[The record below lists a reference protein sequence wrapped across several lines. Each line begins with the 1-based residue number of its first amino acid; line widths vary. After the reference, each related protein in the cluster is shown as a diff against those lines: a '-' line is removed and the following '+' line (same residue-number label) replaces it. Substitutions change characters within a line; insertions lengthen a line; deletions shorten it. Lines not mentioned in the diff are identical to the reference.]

1 MNSSI
6 IIPLLFLATAC
17 AAADPPAGQIL
28 SAANVKGGLIVH
40 LGCGDGKLTTAL
52 RANDSFLVHGLDAD
66 AKNVAAARR
75 HIQSLGLYGKVSI
88 DRLSGERL
96 PYADNLVN
104 LIVTSGE
111 CHVARD
117 EILRV
122 LAPNGV
128 ALVGDQKIVK
138 PRPSEI
144 DEWTHYL
151 HDASGNPVAQD
162 RKVGPPRQ
170 LQWVSAPRWCR
181 SHEVDIS
188 IGVVVTA
195 GGRIF
200 SIQDEAPTGVHDT
213 PLPVAERRFPDKWA
227 LVAQDAFNG
236 VSLWKRPI
244 PKWGSSVW
252 EAGRIPFLAIPK
264 EEMWALPPTVTRRV
278 VATGERVYVTLGY
291 RAPVSELD
299 AATGKTL
306 REFADTATTDEIV
319 VCDGILLARVCT
331 LPDGP
336 RPQPPAVAAKGKG
349 KGKRAAAAA
358 APASRFPE
366 ASVVAIELS
375 SGKTLWKTAAGRM
388 IPLTLAAAKG
398 TVCFLSGDQLR
409 ALDLRTGEQRWK
421 ATVFPRPGNDAQ
433 MGQTL
438 LMAQDKVL
446 FVANGVNAHAL
457 EDGKFLWRMK
467 TAVGGSFRGVPD
479 VMVANGLVWAGT
491 LTNVGLNLQ
500 TGEEARTIDVSG
512 LFTAGHHPRCYRS
525 KATED
530 FLIWS
535 KRGVE
540 FMDIVNGK
548 NHSGNDWCRT
558 VCRSG
563 FVPANGMLY
572 VPPTPCRCQ
581 PGVQMTGFNAFAA
594 AARAMSDASDAVRLE
609 RGPAFESSK
618 LKAQSSNSDWP
629 TYRKDIARSG
639 SAGTRLPANLSQA
652 WTAQLSGRITPPVIA
667 GGALYLGG
675 KDTHAVYCLDAASG
689 KQRWSYTAGG
699 PVDSPPTVAGGR
711 VLFGCTDGWVYCLNA
726 ADGQL
731 AWRFHA
737 APYEKF
743 IVSYGHLESA
753 WPVHGSVLVKN
764 NVAYVAAGR
773 SSFLD
778 GGIYLYGLDVA
789 TGKPL
794 YQQHLDGPWSVPA
807 DNRHPHAMEGTNS
820 DLLVCNGD
828 KLFMLQYAF
837 DLKLNKLDAPML
849 NPAGVR
855 NTGRHLMAT
864 GGFLD
869 DSGFDRLVWMNAE
882 NWPGVYGC
890 FAVTAPKTGQLLVFD
905 DSATYALKYFNTS
918 FSRSPHFTAG
928 REGYALTADDNSN
941 EPVGEAAKR
950 PAIFFNRKN
959 PARWETKVPVR
970 ARAMVVAGE
979 HLLLAGPPD
988 VVPASDPFGAFEG
1001 RMGALLWVVST
1012 KDGAKLTE
1020 HKLPSLPVFDG
1031 MAAANARLYVCTL
1044 DGKVHCL
1051 AEKK

>member
-1 MNSSI
+1 MKTRFLLCLALAS
-6 IIPLLFLATAC
+6 PLVAAEPNPLTAS
-17 AAADPPAGQIL
+17 G
-28 SAANVKGGLIVH
+28 VKGGLVVH
-40 LGCGDGKLTTAL
+40 LGCGDGKLTAAL
-52 RANDSFLVHGLDAD
+52 CANDSFLVHGLDAD
-66 AKNVAAARR
+66 VTAAGK
-75 HIQSLGLYGKVSI
+75 HIQSLGLYGKVSAEKW
-88 DRLSGERL
+88 SGERL

-104 LIVTSGE
+104 LIVTTGE
-111 CHVARD
+111 CRVPKQ
-117 EILRV
+117 ELLRV

-128 ALVGDQKIVK
+128 AMIGGEKIVK
-138 PRPSEI
+138 PRPADI
-144 DEWTHYL
+144 DEWGHYL

-188 IGVVVTA
+188 IAVVVTS

-213 PLPVAERRFPDKWA
+213 PLPVNERRFPDKWA

-244 PKWGSSVW
+244 PNWGSRVW

-264 EEMWALPPTVTRRV
+264 EEMWALPPTVTRRL
-278 VATGERVYVTLGY
+278 VAMGERVYMTMGY

-336 RPQPPAVAAKGKG
+336 RPQPPAAAAKGKG
-349 KGKRAAAAA
+349 KGKRAAAVA

-366 ASVVAIELS
+366 TSVVAIELS
-375 SGKTLWKTAAGRM
+375 SGKTLWKQPAGRM
-388 IPLTLAAAKG
+388 IPLTLAAANG
-398 TVCFLSGDQLR
+398 SVCFLSGEELR
-409 ALDLRTGEQRWK
+409 ALDLHTGRERWK
-421 ATVFPRPGNDAQ
+421 AAVNPRPGNDAQ

-457 EDGKFLWRMK
+457 ADGKFLWRMA

-479 VMVANGLVWAGT
+479 VMVANGMVWAGT
-491 LTNVGLNLQ
+491 LTNVGLNLE
-500 TGEEARTIDVSG
+500 TGEEARTIDAAG

-530 FLIWS
+530 YLIWS

-581 PGVQMTGFNAFAA
+581 PGVQMMGFNAMAA
-594 AARAMSDASDAVRLE
+594 AGSMERGARSMERLE
-609 RGPAFESSK
+609 RGPAFGSSK

-629 TYRKDIARSG
+629 TYRRDNARSG
-639 SAGTRLPANLSQA
+639 NASTTLSAKLSQA
-652 WTAQLSGRITPPVIA
+652 WATQLPGRITPPVIA
-667 GGALYLGG
+667 DGSLYVSG
-675 KDTHAVYCLDAASG
+675 KDSHAVYCLDAATG
-689 KQRWSYTAGG
+689 KQRWSFTAGG
-699 PVDSPPTVAGGR
+699 PVDSPPTIAQGR
-711 VLFGCTDGWVYCLNA
+711 VLFGCTDGWVYCLDA
-726 ADGQL
+726 SDGRL
-731 AWRFHA
+731 AWRFRA
-737 APYEKF
+737 APREKL

-753 WPVHGSVLVKN
+753 WPVHGSVLVKD

-789 TGKPL
+789 TGKQL
-794 YQQHLDGPWSVPA
+794 CQQHLDGPWEIPA
-807 DNRHPHAMEGTNS
+807 KDRHAHAMEGTNS
-820 DLLVCNGD
+820 DLLVCSGD
-828 KLFMLQYAF
+828 KLFMLQYVF

-849 NPAGVR
+849 AESGIR
-855 NTGRHLMAT
+855 KTERRLLAT

-869 DSGFDRLVWMNAE
+869 DSGFDRLYWMYSDR
-882 NWPGVYGC
+882 WPGAH
-890 FAVTAPKTGQLLVFD
+890 FAVKAANQGQLLAFD
-905 DSATYALKYFNTS
+905 NATTYAVKYFNAV

-928 REGYALTADDNSN
+928 KEGYDLVADDNASESN
-941 EPVGEAAKR
+941 DGAEDRIRMFLRAK
-950 PAIFFNRKN
+950 P
-959 PARWETKVPVR
+959 PRWQQQVPVR
-970 ARAMVVAGE
+970 VRAMLVAGE
-979 HLLLAGPPD
+979 HLVLAGPPD
-988 VVPASDPFGAFEG
+988 VVPAADPFGAFEG
-1001 RMGALLWVVST
+1001 RLGALLWVVST
-1012 KDGAKLTE
+1012 KDGSKVSESKLSS
-1020 HKLPSLPVFDG
+1020 PPVFDG
-1031 MAAANARLYVCTL
+1031 MAAAGGKLFLSTT
-1044 DGKVHCL
+1044 DGRVTCFGKQ
-1051 AEKK
+1051 E

>member
-1 MNSSI
+1 
-6 IIPLLFLATAC
+6 
-17 AAADPPAGQIL
+17 
-28 SAANVKGGLIVH
+28 
-40 LGCGDGKLTTAL
+40 
-52 RANDSFLVHGLDAD
+52 
-66 AKNVAAARR
+66 
-75 HIQSLGLYGKVSI
+75 
-88 DRLSGERL
+88 
-96 PYADNLVN
+96 VN

-111 CHVARD
+111 CRVTSD
-117 EILRV
+117 ELLRV

-128 ALVGDQKIVK
+128 VITHHALRITLRK
-138 PRPSEI
+138 PRPAGI
-144 DEWTHYL
+144 DEWGHYL
-151 HDASGNPVAQD
+151 HDASGNPVARD

-213 PLPVAERRFPDKWA
+213 PLPVSERRFPDKWA

-244 PKWGSSVW
+244 PNWGSRVW

-264 EEMWALPPTVTRRV
+264 EEMWALPPTVTRRL
-278 VATGERVYVTLGY
+278 VALGDRVYMTMGY

-336 RPQPPAVAAKGKG
+336 RPQPQAAVAAKGKG
-349 KGKRAAAAA
+349 KGKKAAAAV
-358 APASRFPE
+358 APASRFPD

-388 IPLTLAAAKG
+388 IPLTLAASKG
-398 TVCFLSGDQLR
+398 SVCFLSGEELKT
-409 ALDLRTGEQRWK
+409 LDLRTGQERWK
-421 ATVFPRPGNDAQ
+421 ATVNPRPGNDAQ

-446 FVANGVNAHAL
+446 FVANGVNVHAL
-457 EDGKFLWRMK
+457 ADGKLLWRMK
-467 TAVGGSFRGVPD
+467 TAGGGSFRGVPD

-500 TGEEARTIDVSG
+500 TGEEVRRIDVSG

-525 KATED
+525 KATD
-530 FLIWS
+530 DYLIWS

-540 FMDIVNGK
+540 FMDIANGK

-563 FVPANGMLY
+563 FVPANGLLY

-594 AARAMSDASDAVRLE
+594 GNVVERGASSVERLE
-609 RGPAFESSK
+609 RGPAYSAIQNPKSK
-618 LKAQSSNSDWP
+618 IQNSADWP
-629 TYRKDIARSG
+629 TYRKDNARSG
-639 SAGTRLPANLSQA
+639 SAATRLPANLSEA
-652 WTAQLSGRITPPVIA
+652 WSAQLPGRITPPVIA
-667 GGALYLGG
+667 DGALYVGG
-675 KDTHAVYCLDAASG
+675 KDSHAIYCLDAATG
-689 KQRWSYTAGG
+689 KQRWRYTAGG
-699 PVDSPPTVAGGR
+699 PADSPPTIAGGR

-737 APYEKF
+737 APREKL

-789 TGKPL
+789 TGKTL
-794 YQQHLDGPWSVPA
+794 HQQHLDGPWEVPA
-807 DNRHPHAMEGTNS
+807 KERHAHAMEGTSS
-820 DLLVCNGD
+820 DILVCSGD
-828 KLFMLQYAF
+828 KLYMLQYAF
-837 DLKLNKLDAPML
+837 DLQLNKLDTPML
-849 NPAGVR
+849 AESGVR
-855 NTGRHLMAT
+855 KSKQRLLAT

-869 DSGFDRLVWMNAE
+869 DSGFDRLYWMYSDR
-882 NWPGVYGC
+882 WPGAQ
-890 FAVTAPKTGQLLVFD
+890 FAVRAANQGQLLAFD
-905 DSATYALKYFNTS
+905 DATTYAVKYFNS
-918 FSRSPHFTAG
+918 VFSRSPHFTAG
-928 REGYALTADDNSN
+928 KEGYDLVADDNTSESN
-941 EPVGEAAKR
+941 DATEERIRMFVRQKP
-950 PAIFFNRKN
+950 P
-959 PARWETKVPVR
+959 RWQQKIPVR
-970 ARAMVVAGE
+970 VRAMLVAGE

-988 VVPASDPFGAFEG
+988 VVPASDPFGSFEG
-1001 RMGALLWVVST
+1001 RLGALLWVVST
-1012 KDGAKLTE
+1012 KDGVKLAE
-1020 HKLPSLPVFDG
+1020 SKLHALPVFDG
-1031 MAAANARLYVCTL
+1031 MAAANGQLYVATQ
-1044 DGKVHCL
+1044 DGRILCL
-1051 AEKK
+1051 TERK

>member
-1 MNSSI
+1 MNRTMFVWI
-6 IIPLLFLATAC
+6 LGFALVADAC
-17 AAADPPAGQIL
+17 AQDARQIL
-28 SAANVKGGLIVH
+28 DTAGIKGGLVVH
-40 LGCGDGKLTTAL
+40 LGCGDGKLTATL
-52 RANDSFLVHGLDAD
+52 RADDRFLVQGLDAD
-66 AKNVAAARR
+66 VTVARK
-75 HIQSLGLYGKVSI
+75 HIQSLGLYGNVSAEKW
-88 DRLSGERL
+88 SGERL

-104 LIVTSGE
+104 LIVTSSECRVPKGE
-111 CHVARD
+111 L
-117 EILRV
+117 LRV

-128 ALVGDQKIVK
+128 ALVGSEKIVK
-138 PRPSEI
+138 PRPSDI

-200 SIQDEAPTGVHDT
+200 SIQDEAPTSVHDT
-213 PLPVAERRFPDKWA
+213 PLPVAERRFPDKWV
-227 LVAQDAFNG
+227 LVAQDSFNG
-236 VSLWKRPI
+236 VLLWKRPI
-244 PKWGSSVW
+244 PNWGSRVW

-264 EEMWALPPTVTRRV
+264 EEMWALPPTVTRRL
-278 VATGERVYVTLGY
+278 VAMGDRVYMTMGY

-299 AATGKTL
+299 ATTGKTL
-306 REFADTATTDEIV
+306 REFADTATTDELI
-319 VCDGILLARVCT
+319 VCDGILLARVCV

-336 RPQPPAVAAKGKG
+336 RPTPAAAVAAKGKG

-358 APASRFPE
+358 PPASRFPE
-366 ASVVAIELS
+366 ASVVAVELS
-375 SGKTLWKTAAGRM
+375 SGKTLWKKPAGRM
-388 IPLTLAAAKG
+388 IPLTLATAKG

-409 ALDLRTGEQRWK
+409 ALDLRTGEERWK

-457 EDGKFLWRMK
+457 ADGKLLWRMK

-500 TGEEARTIDVSG
+500 TGEEARTIDVGG

-548 NHSGNDWCRT
+548 DHSGNDWCRT

-572 VPPTPCRCQ
+572 TPPTPCRCQ
-581 PGVQMTGFNAFAA
+581 PGVQMTGFNAFTGRSMEHG
-594 AARAMSDASDAVRLE
+594 ARSMELLE
-609 RGPAFESSK
+609 RGPAYSSIQDAK
-618 LKAQSSNSDWP
+618 SKIQNPADWP
-629 TYRKDIARSG
+629 TYRRDNARSG
-639 SAGTRLPANLSQA
+639 SATTRLPANLSKA
-652 WTAQLSGRITPPVIA
+652 WSAQLSGRITPPVIA
-667 GGALYLGG
+667 GGSLFVGG
-675 KDTHAVYCLDAASG
+675 KDSHAVYCLDAASG
-689 KQRWSYTAGG
+689 KQRWQFTAGG
-699 PVDSPPTVAGGR
+699 PVDSPPTIAGGR

-726 ADGQL
+726 TNGEL
-731 AWRFHA
+731 AWRFRA
-737 APYEKF
+737 APREKI

-753 WPVHGSVLVKN
+753 WPVHGSVLVKD
-764 NVAYVAAGR
+764 NVAYVTAGR

-778 GGIYLYGLDVA
+778 GGIYVYGLDVA
-789 TGKPL
+789 SGKPL
-794 YQQHLDGPWSVPA
+794 YERHLDGPWSVPA
-807 DNRHPHAMEGTNS
+807 NDRHPHAMEGTNS
-820 DLLVCNGD
+820 DLLVCSGD

-837 DLKLNKLDAPML
+837 DLKLNRLDTPMIERS
-849 NPAGVR
+849 GVR
-855 NTGRHLMAT
+855 KSSRRLLAT

-869 DSGFDRLVWMNAE
+869 DSGFDRLYWMYSDR
-882 NWPGVYGC
+882 WPGAMFTVN
-890 FAVTAPKTGQLLVFD
+890 AAKQGQLLVFD
-905 DSATYALKYFNTS
+905 DATTYAVKYFNTV

-928 REGYALTADDNSN
+928 KEGYDLVADDNAS
-941 EPVGEAAKR
+941 ESSDAAEGKIQAFR
-950 PAIFFNRKN
+950 RDKP
-959 PARWETKVPVR
+959 PRWQQKISVR
-970 ARAMVVAGE
+970 ARAMLLAGE

-988 VVPASDPFGAFEG
+988 VVSASDPFGSFEG
-1001 RMGALLWVVST
+1001 RLGATIWVVST
-1012 KDGAKLTE
+1012 KDGAKLAE

-1031 MAAANARLYVCTL
+1031 MAAANEKLFLSTT
-1044 DGKVHCL
+1044 DGRVTCFGKQ
-1051 AEKK
+1051 E